1 MDKKISLTVEQWVV
15 LQEQSPEGA
24 GQIPVWFQVTGYSML
39 PFVRPFRDN
48 VMIVAVKEEELKVGD
63 IVLFP
68 GKYLGGDYCLHR
80 LYRIDGDRVQT
91 FGDYCLHRL
100 YRIEGDRVQTFGDGN
115 LRPDHWQPKR
125 QILGKALFIKRGRL
139 TIDCESPRWMKW
151 FRLWNALLP
160 MRPLLLLPFRL
171 MNKLH
176 RLFPRIF

>member
-1 MDKKISLTVEQWVV
+1 MEKISLTVEEWVA
-15 LQEQSPEGA
+15 LQELSPEEA
-24 GQIPVWFQVTGYSML
+24 GQIPVWFQVTGGSML
-39 PFVRPFRDN
+39 PFVRPFRDH

-91 FGDYCLHRL
+91 FGD
-100 YRIEGDRVQTFGDGN
+100 GN
-115 LRPDHWQPKR
+115 LRPDHWQHKK
-125 QILGKALFIKRGRL
+125 QILGKALFIKRGRM
-139 TIDCESPRWMKW
+139 TIDCESPRWQKV
-151 FRLWNALLP
+151 FRLWNKLLP
-160 MRPLLLLPFRL
+160 LRPVLLLPFRV

>member
-1 MDKKISLTVEQWVV
+1 MMEKISLTVEQWGA

-24 GQIPVWFQVTGYSML
+24 GQIPVWFQVTGASML

-80 LYRIDGDRVQT
+80 LYRIG
-91 FGDYCLHRL
+91 
-100 YRIEGDRVQTFGDGN
+100 GDRVQTFGDGN
-115 LRPDHWQPKR
+115 LHPDNWQPKR
-125 QILGKALFIKRGRL
+125 QILGKALLIKRGRL
-139 TIDCESPRWMKW
+139 TIDCESSRWQKV
-151 FRLWNALLP
+151 FRLWNSLLP
-160 MRPLLLLPFRL
+160 LRPVLLLPFRV